1 MVKNRS
7 QFELNRMQAK
17 GRDNSSDTAAL
28 TATDV
33 ASGEEEAYFSNHE
46 VWSRRV
52 DAHSRGRGALCRR
65 LTSLIVARAV
75 DNGPAIKSSIQH
87 ALTLIDGGLAALGT
101 EIARMPLHI
110 HTYITFRVLA

>member
-7 QFELNRMQAK
+7 QFELNRLQAK
-17 GRDNSSDTAAL
+17 GRGDPSDPAL
-28 TATDV
+28 TATDT
-33 ASGEEEAYFSNHE
+33 ASEEEEAYFSNHE

-87 ALTLIDGGLAALGT
+87 AMTLIDGGLTALGMKRGGPSIT
-101 EIARMPLHI
+101 HI
-110 HTYITFRVLA
+110 NRQ

>member
-17 GRDNSSDTAAL
+17 GRDNSSDAAL
-28 TATDV
+28 TATDA

-101 EIARMPLHI
+101 ERARTAPFTYI
-110 HTYITFRVLA
+110 HTYIYI